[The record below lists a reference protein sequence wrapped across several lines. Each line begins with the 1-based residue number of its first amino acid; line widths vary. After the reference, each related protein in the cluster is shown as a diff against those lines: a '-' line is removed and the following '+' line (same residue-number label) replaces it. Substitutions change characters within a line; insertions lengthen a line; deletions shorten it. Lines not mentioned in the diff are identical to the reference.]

1 MNIRPRSFDPA
12 SVNPATEGSEQGRDQ
27 RLDKQKTFQR
37 TGITFPVDRV
47 LLDGLKRSQQKLRDW
62 VDGYVQSS
70 LLLGQWIEIRSLTDE
85 SKRPAHTGDD
95 DWFDYWTDLAV
106 RLESAQ
112 DPTDRLADT
121 NVLRD
126 DVERFAHL
134 LDAARERLP
143 KADGNVDA
151 EVLGEMLADLD
162 DVLDDMGVRIRSL
175 NDAFARSAQAEV
187 KKLNRVVSDIFEKT
201 KANITREERQV
212 RGEAAPS
219 PRDDALLATRA
230 VNEARG
236 QPSAR
241 PDPTQ
246 PKSKRVEDKS
256 KERADKS
263 KEKAD
268 KFFGKAS

>member
-1 MNIRPRSFDPA
+1 MNIRPRSLDSA
-12 SVNPATEGSEQGRDQ
+12 SVNPATERSEPGRDQ
-27 RLDKQKTFQR
+27 RLDKQQKTPLR

-134 LDAARERLP
+134 LDAARQRLP

-175 NDAFARSAQAEV
+175 NNAFANSAQAEV

-201 KANITREERQV
+201 RANITREERQV

-219 PRDDALLATRA
+219 PRDDALLASRA

-236 QPSAR
+236 QPAR

-246 PKSKRVEDKS
+246 PNSKRVE
-256 KERADKS
+256 DKS